1 VSSDDPP
8 VYLYHG
14 RTDGLVDIENAR
26 RLSRALTE
34 AGVTVVLDEVQAGHL
49 LVFLNGR
56 DVEARATVFLKGLS
70 GS

>member
-56 DVEARATVFLKGLS
+56 DAEARATVFLKGLS